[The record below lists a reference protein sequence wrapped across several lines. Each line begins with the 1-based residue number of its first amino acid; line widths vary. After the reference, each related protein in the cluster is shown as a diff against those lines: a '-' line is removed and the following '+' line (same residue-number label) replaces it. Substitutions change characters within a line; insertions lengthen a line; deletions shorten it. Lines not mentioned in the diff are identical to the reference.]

1 MKLPTVDPATLTVRP
16 IDWTGLD
23 QRYMNPGELEILIAL
38 IRSVN
43 PRGVL
48 EIGVNSGRTARAI
61 LDPVPGI
68 EHYQGVDVLP
78 GYLTERKVQRRE
90 IPHEPGCMAKGDL
103 RFELIL
109 RARGSLD
116 LSASDLRQCDAVF
129 IDGDHGRKAVTHD
142 TQLARQVVRPGGI
155 IIWHDYHDLDV
166 VDVRD
171 VLDEMYLAGACLYHV
186 DNSWLA
192 FEKIASAELRRAA

>member
-1 MKLPTVDPATLTVRP
+1 MKLPTVDPATLNVQP

-48 EIGVNSGRTARAI
+48 EIGVNSGRTAKAI
-61 LDPVPGI
+61 LDNVPGI

-78 GYLTERKVQRRE
+78 GYKTERRVQRRE
-90 IPHEPGCMAKGDL
+90 VPETPGALAARDG
-103 RFELIL
+103 RFELVL
-109 RARGSLD
+109 RSRGSLD
-116 LSASDLRQCDAVF
+116 LCAADLRPCDAVF

-142 TQLARQVVRPGGI
+142 TKLARQLVRPGGI

-166 VDVRD
+166 VDVRA
-171 VLDEMYLAGACLYHV
+171 VLDELYDQGWPLNHLTNTWIAFSAG
-186 DNSWLA
+186 
-192 FEKIASAELRRAA
+192 